1 MELGNTPVQVGF
13 FSEDTNFRSVDKIGS
28 IYSKL
33 KITYFHSVEIG
44 SVVLGSR
51 LLPALSRVRVVSY
64 LVKLS

>member
-33 KITYFHSVEIG
+33 KITYFHTNN
-44 SVVLGSR
+44 
-51 LLPALSRVRVVSY
+51 RVGFS
-64 LVKLS
+64 